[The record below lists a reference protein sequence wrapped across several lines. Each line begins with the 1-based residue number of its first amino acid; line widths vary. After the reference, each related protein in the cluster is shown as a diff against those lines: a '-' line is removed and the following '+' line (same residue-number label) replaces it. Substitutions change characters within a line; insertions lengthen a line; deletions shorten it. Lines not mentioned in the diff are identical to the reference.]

1 MEEVSKSVKTQ
12 EDGKTENSNTSTNR
26 NKNYA
31 KKKSGKFNPR
41 ANINIDAKLRKSVE
55 QNDKIQRNRLNPHYK
70 LNLNT
75 SSKIRI
81 IPLGGLGEIG
91 GNMTI
96 FETEESAIIV
106 DIGLSFP
113 NDDMHGVD
121 ILIPDFNYVRKIK
134 DKIKAVIITH
144 AHEDHIGAVPFFY
157 KEFQFPLYGTPL
169 ALAMIAAKLDERQMG
184 GYKSYL
190 HPVEKR
196 KTINIADFAIEWM
209 HITHSIVDSS
219 ALAITTEAGTII
231 HSGDFKIDH
240 TPIDGYPTD
249 LHRLS
254 YYGEKGV
261 LLLLSDSTNS
271 YNDGFTKSE
280 KIVGPALEK
289 VFDKAEGRLIMSTF
303 SSNLHRIQQA
313 LELAIKYN
321 KRVCIIGRSMEKN
334 INIAMDLGYVKMPK
348 ELFIEAHEVSKYN
361 DDEILIVT
369 TGSQGEP
376 MSALFKMAIG
386 EHKLIKIRNTDR
398 VILSSRAIP
407 GNEGSV
413 STVINYLLK
422 AGAKVSYSDDPNLHV
437 SGHAAQEEQKLM
449 LRLVKPKF
457 FLPVHGEYNHIMKH
471 KQTAIDCG
479 VVEKNILLMQDGDVI
494 ELHPKYMRKLKTVKT
509 GKTFVD
515 NQINKLIDNS
525 VVFDRQ
531 KLANDG
537 IVTVITQVNESDK
550 TLYSKPKVATFG
562 MLNDKEIY
570 HFNKEIEELLIK
582 YFTGNTKDTSARS
595 IENELKQVIR
605 KHVFRKYKKYP
616 TIVPTVFIM

>member
-1 MEEVSKSVKTQ
+1 
-12 EDGKTENSNTSTNR
+12 
-26 NKNYA
+26 
-31 KKKSGKFNPR
+31 
-41 ANINIDAKLRKSVE
+41 
-55 QNDKIQRNRLNPHYK
+55 
-70 LNLNT
+70 
-75 SSKIRI
+75 
-81 IPLGGLGEIG
+81 
-91 GNMTI
+91 
-96 FETEESAIIV
+96 
-106 DIGLSFP
+106 
-113 NDDMHGVD
+113 MHGVD
-121 ILIPDFNYVRKIK
+121 ILIPDFSYVRKIK

-169 ALAMIAAKLDERQMG
+169 ALAMISSKLDERQLG

-196 KTINIADFAIEWM
+196 KTINIGPFAIEWM

-261 LLLLSDSTNS
+261 LLFLSDSTNS
-271 YNDGFTKSE
+271 YNEGFTKSE

-289 VFDKAEGRLIMSTF
+289 IFAKSTGRIMMSTF
-303 SSNLHRIQQA
+303 SSNLHRIEQA
-313 LELAIKYN
+313 LQLAIKFN
-321 KRVCIIGRSMEKN
+321 RKVCVIGRSMEKN
-334 INIAMDLGYVKMPK
+334 LNIAMDLGYLKFNQEM
-348 ELFIEAHEVSKYN
+348 FIEAHEVSKYS
-361 DDEILIVT
+361 DDEVFIVT

-386 EHKLIKIRNTDR
+386 EHKLIKIKPNDR
-398 VILSSRAIP
+398 IILSSRAIP

-413 STVINYLLK
+413 SRVINFLLK
-422 AGAKVSYSDDPNLHV
+422 AGAEVSYNDDPNLHV
-437 SGHAAQEEQKLM
+437 SGHAGQEEQKLM

-479 VVEKNILLMQDGDVI
+479 VIEKNILLMQDGDVI
-494 ELHPKYMRKLKTVKT
+494 EVHPKFMRKVRTVKT

-515 NQINKLIDNS
+515 NQINKLIDSS

-531 KLANDG
+531 RLANDG
-537 IVTVITQVNESDK
+537 IVNVIVQINESDR
-550 TLYSKPKVATFG
+550 TLYGKPKVSTFG

-570 HFNKEIEELLIK
+570 YFNKEIEDLLVK
-582 YFTGNTKDTSARS
+582 YFTGHTKETTAKS
-595 IENELKQVIR
+595 IETDLRQVIR
-605 KHVFRKYKKYP
+605 KHVFRKYRKYP
-616 TIVPTVFIM
+616 TIVPTAFIM

>member
-1 MEEVSKSVKTQ
+1 MEEVSNIENKS
-12 EDGKTENSNTSTNR
+12 DNNSSVNNNYKNKPYNKKRNNR
-26 NKNYA
+26 L
-31 KKKSGKFNPR
+31 NPR
-41 ANINIDAKLRKSVE
+41 ANINIEGKLKKSVE
-55 QNDKIQRNRLNPHYK
+55 QNDKIQRNRLNTHYK

-75 SSKIRI
+75 TSKLRI

-91 GNMTI
+91 GNMTVI
-96 FETEESAIIV
+96 ETEEAAIII

-121 ILIPDFNYVRKIK
+121 ILIPDFHYIRKIK

-144 AHEDHIGAVPFFY
+144 AHEDHIGAIPFFY

-169 ALAMIAAKLDERQMG
+169 ALALISSKLDERHLG

-196 KTINIADFAIEWM
+196 KTINIGPFAIEWM

-261 LLLLSDSTNS
+261 LVFLSDSTNS
-271 YNDGFTKSE
+271 YNPGFTQSE
-280 KIVGPALEK
+280 KVVGPALEK
-289 VFDKAEGRLIMSTF
+289 IFAKSTGRIMMSTF
-303 SSNLHRIQQA
+303 SSNLHRIEQA
-313 LELAIKYN
+313 LHLAIKYN
-321 KRVCIIGRSMEKN
+321 RKICVIGRSMEKN
-334 INIAMDLGYVKMPK
+334 LNIARDLGYIKIPDEV
-348 ELFIEAHEVSKYN
+348 FIETNEVSKYSEN
-361 DDEILIVT
+361 EILIVT

-386 EHKLIKIRNTDR
+386 EHKLIKIKQNDR
-398 VILSSRAIP
+398 IILSSRAIP

-413 STVINYLLK
+413 SRVINFLLK
-422 AGAKVSYSDDPNLHV
+422 AGADVSYGDEPNLHV

-457 FLPVHGEYNHIMKH
+457 FLPVHGEYNHIVKH

-479 VVEKNILLMQDGDVI
+479 VLEKNILLMQDGDMI
-494 ELHPKYMRKLKTVKT
+494 ELHPKFMRRVKTVKT

-515 NQINKLIDNS
+515 NQVNKLIDNS
-525 VVFDRQ
+525 VIFDRQ
-531 KLANDG
+531 RLANDG
-537 IVTVITQVNESDK
+537 IVTVITQLNESDR
-550 TLYSKPKVATFG
+550 TLYGKPKVATFG

-570 HFNKEIEELLIK
+570 YFNKEIEELLIK
-582 YFTGNTKDTSARS
+582 YFTGHTKECTAKSLETDLRH
-595 IENELKQVIR
+595 VIR